1 MREGATAV
9 ETGTLDGSKVLTI
22 VGKAMVASLFWY
34 SAIFDMAAHWP
45 AAAEFVAARGLPAP
59 RVLASAAMLFEIIA
73 PAAFLVPR
81 FERLAALSL
90 AAYCLLTAALFH
102 NFWSLPAADRGDADF
117 HFFKNVALAGSLLLL
132 ERARRKQS
140 GAITS
145 PP

>member
-9 ETGTLDGSKVLTI
+9 DTVTLDGPGILTI

-45 AAAEFVAARGLPAP
+45 AAADFVAGRGLPAP
-59 RVLASAAMLFEIIA
+59 KALASAAMLFEIVA

-81 FERLAALSL
+81 FERWAALAL

-102 NFWSLPAADRGDADF
+102 DFWTMPLDDRGDADF

-132 ERARRKQS
+132 ERDRRRRP
-140 GAITS
+140 GAADS
-145 PP
+145 PT